1 MKALLALPLLFACAA
16 AAADD
21 DAILR
26 CRALSDT
33 GARLS
38 CYDAIPVAHGVTSA
52 ASPAPTPARASA
64 PAGAAVAVAPVAPV
78 AAVAAASTEQSF
90 GMNVAKPA
98 APAPPAFIESTI
110 DGDIDGWGPTTEF
123 KLANGQ
129 VWRVIDGSDAVL
141 PRMHAPQVRIARNL
155 FGNMYLEL
163 PGTNNSPKVRRVR

>member
-1 MKALLALPLLFACAA
+1 MRVLFALPLLFACTAAATVNA

-21 DAILR
+21 SAILR

-38 CYDAIPVAHGVTSA
+38 CYDAIPVAHE
-52 ASPAPTPARASA
+52 APGASA
-64 PAGAAVAVAPVAPV
+64 PAHTPAPAPVQ
-78 AAVAAASTEQSF
+78 AAAPLAAPAPEQSF
-90 GMNVAKPA
+90 GMKVAKPV
-98 APAPPAFIESTI
+98 APEPPKSIDSAI

-141 PRMHAPQVRIARNL
+141 PRMHDPKVRITRNM